1 MKILKGK
8 FIMINN
14 FFTYPMRIFF
24 LTSAACAV
32 LGAAIFFTPTD
43 FVSLHKFI
51 FLHLFLA
58 LAYAGFLLTGLT
70 DWINFS
76 SSLKAHAYIL
86 FSLFATS
93 FIAALFSL
101 FLAHFFI
108 TLFWAYLV
116 MLCLYMIWRDKNL
129 DQFGVLGFL
138 FGILG
143 FEIYYLISGN
153 EKFLNLQIY
162 LHIIAILLISYRVSV
177 VLGKEALKREKD
189 MDEAIFVPNFIYKNI
204 AICMTCAFLLF
215 NIFFEKSI
223 GTYYVAIACGC
234 AVLAKLKEWH
244 YKQLLR
250 HNFVIYYYFMQV
262 FLAVGF
268 LGIGV
273 SGLLNLGLE
282 VNFMHLIAVNAVIF
296 SVMLIFNIAGLRHSG
311 QELEFL
317 RLSKIAFI
325 LVILAGVSRGIL
337 AYFWSGFYIHLPAT
351 LIALAFIFWLINFY
365 AIFRDNEFSE
375 DPE

>member
-1 MKILKGK
+1 
-8 FIMINN
+8 MINN

-70 DWINFS
+70 DWTNFS

-116 MLCLYMIWRDKNL
+116 MLCIYMIWRDKNL

-215 NIFFEKSI
+215 NIFF
-223 GTYYVAIACGC
+223 
-234 AVLAKLKEWH
+234 LK
-244 YKQLLR
+244 R
-250 HNFVIYYYFMQV
+250 
-262 FLAVGF
+262 
-268 LGIGV
+268 V
-273 SGLLNLGLE
+273 SAPT
-282 VNFMHLIAVNAVIF
+282 M
-296 SVMLIFNIAGLRHSG
+296 
-311 QELEFL
+311 
-317 RLSKIAFI
+317 
-325 LVILAGVSRGIL
+325 
-337 AYFWSGFYIHLPAT
+337 
-351 LIALAFIFWLINFY
+351 
-365 AIFRDNEFSE
+365 
-375 DPE
+375 